1 MKQQPP
7 SDAGFG
13 DAGPGSG
20 GAVPGA
26 QAADAPG
33 AAFGLAALPSAP
45 AEEVAV
51 EPGDPVGAWAALGA
65 AARAVATAPL
75 WRLSDD
81 QVAGLL
87 RDQVADAARIEAARL
102 ALIRELDT
110 RGWAAA
116 VGATSTQAWLAQALL
131 IDPRTAAADVRAAR
145 ALDPAGDAP
154 PEPGAPVLT
163 GAARSDA
170 DPVLAPTG
178 RALTD
183 GTVSRAHADAVLA
196 SVRALPA
203 RPDGTTREDLID
215 DAQAFLLTQCAQF
228 DPPTVRRLGREIV
241 HTVDPS
247 GVLTE
252 ELTRAARDELWLTPT
267 PTGRLR
273 LRGEVDQVTGALLT
287 TLVEAGAA
295 PRPTAADGPD
305 ARSASTRRAHALAEV
320 LRLAAN
326 AAPSVHGG
334 LSPHLLITMTLD
346 TLRIPGT
353 AGDAGGDRADG
364 AAVDPASDPGTDA
377 LAAEHP
383 ALFGAA
389 PQQATAQDATA
400 RHAQARDAKARE
412 SARQT
417 GEGLNRAQRR
427 AAPKV

>member
-7 SDAGFG
+7 SQDGLG
-13 DAGPGSG
+13 GAGPVSG

-26 QAADAPG
+26 HPGGAPG
-33 AAFGLAALPSAP
+33 AARDAVPGAGPSGVLGAAFGVGAPPAAPMAP
-45 AEEVAV
+45 GAVSSGQPDVASGAAV
-51 EPGDPVGAWAALGA
+51 DPVDAVGAWAALGA

-75 WRLSDD
+75 WRLSEE
-81 QVAGLL
+81 QVVGLL
-87 RDQVADAARIEAARL
+87 RAQVADVARIEAARL
-102 ALIRELDT
+102 ALVRELDA

-116 VGATSTQAWLAQALL
+116 VGATSTQAWLAHALL

-154 PEPGAPVLT
+154 PEPGVPVMT
-163 GAARSDA
+163 GARRSDA
-170 DPVLAPTG
+170 DPVLAATG

-203 RPDGTTREDLID
+203 HPTTRPDLVPE
-215 DAQAFLLTQCAQF
+215 AEACLLTQCAQF

-247 GVLTE
+247 GVLAE
-252 ELTRAARDELWLTPT
+252 EIAAAARDELWLTAT
-267 PTGRLR
+267 ATGRLR

-305 ARSASTRRAHALAEV
+305 PRPATTRRAHALGEV

-326 AAPSVHGG
+326 ASPTVHGG

-346 TLRIPGT
+346 TLRVPGT
-353 AGDAGGDRADG
+353 TGDAGGDRTEG

-389 PQQATAQDATA
+389 ATT
-400 RHAQARDAKARE
+400 
-412 SARQT
+412 
-417 GEGLNRAQRR
+417 
-427 AAPKV
+427 AAPD